1 MLIDAWENIIIQ
13 FRQIKRH
20 VLSLVHFYAFE
31 DYKMNPVH
39 FQRLIPPLQR
49 LLKGRF
55 FEDLRNV
62 MKEEDQTEAQSLLEL
77 LSGLGEILKLANGYY
92 LPLPPRCVE
101 LPVSK
106 SLVVLSNPEGKS
118 DKYYGCGNGYMEE
131 GSHVP
136 TLMIDEWMPS
146 PTVNEFIET
155 LKLQNP
161 VKLNDEPTELF
172 LPQKRRKW
180 HPFQMNLASKS
191 DCYIARYALKNSQPL
206 YFWVENM
213 GRGDARYYKIPE
225 YYLET
230 AKYALEYK
238 AQVKTTIKCAKIR
251 EDVIYV
257 RLFKKFP
264 VFEQKMAMLFCFPLS
279 FIKPIEWIVPLWHY
293 SDFIWVLR
301 RLGIDEDSIRW
312 EGVEMG

>member
-1 MLIDAWENIIIQ
+1 
-13 FRQIKRH
+13 
-20 VLSLVHFYAFE
+20 
-31 DYKMNPVH
+31 
-39 FQRLIPPLQR
+39 
-49 LLKGRF
+49 
-55 FEDLRNV
+55 
-62 MKEEDQTEAQSLLEL
+62 
-77 LSGLGEILKLANGYY
+77 
-92 LPLPPRCVE
+92 
-101 LPVSK
+101 
-106 SLVVLSNPEGKS
+106 
-118 DKYYGCGNGYMEE
+118 MEE

-251 EDVIYV
+251 EDIIYV

-312 EGVEMG
+312 EGVEIG